1 MSNLYKFYLKMHIG
15 APSVPCVKEG
25 EFVERGQ
32 VIAEPNGLGAR
43 IHSSVSG
50 KVFKITDKEILVEA
64 SENQSE
70 DFVKIKECDSIL
82 DTVYEAGI
90 VGAGGAGFPTHVKLK
105 ANIPEGY
112 IIANCAECEPT
123 LHHNV
128 YLAENNPELIIK
140 GIKYAMKATNAKKAY
155 IGIKGKRKKAIE
167 VLKEHLKNEQNIQI
181 KEVIDIYPSGEERAL
196 IHFIFGEWLAPTQI
210 PIEANCVVLNVETLA
225 NITRAVEDRK
235 PVIDKD
241 ITLMGKLKKGI
252 GPHVF
257 LQEPIGK
264 SMKDMIETCGGIDG
278 QYGEIIIGGPHTGLP
293 EDIEKS
299 VITKVSGGATVTME
313 LPEYK
318 GPVGLLVC
326 ACAGDEDRLKDIAS
340 KMKSEVVAITKCKNV
355 VEVRGTYKCKTPG
368 KCPGQAGAVMYL
380 KNKGAKRII
389 IANCSD
395 CSNTVMGIAPKMK
408 LPVYHQTDHVLRT
421 VDYKLTRRLPKEK
434 LHK

>member
-15 APSVPCVKEG
+15 APSVACVKEG

-225 NITRAVEDRK
+225 NITRAVEERK

-264 SMKDMIETCGGIDG
+264 SMKDMIGTCGGIDG
-278 QYGEIIIGGPHTGLP
+278 EYGEIIIGGPHTGLP

-380 KNKGAKRII
+380 KSKGAKRII

-408 LPVYHQTDHVLRT
+408 LPVYHQTDHVFRT

>member
-25 EFVERGQ
+25 GFVERGQ
-32 VIAEPNGLGAR
+32 IIAEPNGLGAK
-43 IHSSVSG
+43 IHSSVCG
-50 KVFKITDKEILVEA
+50 RVLRITDKEILVEA
-64 SENQSE
+64 SENQRK

-105 ANIPEGY
+105 TNIPDGY
-112 IIANCAECEPT
+112 IIANCVECEPT

-128 YLAENNPELIIK
+128 YLAEQNPEIIIK

-155 IGIKGKRKKAIE
+155 IGIKAKHKKAIE
-167 VLKEHLKNEQNIQI
+167 SLKKHLINERNIQV
-181 KEVIDIYPSGEERAL
+181 KEVMDIYPSGEERAL
-196 IHFIFGEWLAPTQI
+196 IHYIFNTWLEPTQI
-210 PIEANCVVLNVETLA
+210 PMEVKCVVLNAETLA
-225 NITRAVEDRK
+225 NITRAVEERK

-241 ITLMGKLKKGI
+241 LTFMGKLKNGI
-252 GPHVF
+252 GPHIF
-257 LQEPIGK
+257 LQQPIGK
-264 SMKDMIETCGGIDG
+264 SIKDMIESCGGIDG
-278 QYGEIIIGGPHTGLP
+278 DYGEILIGGPYTGVA
-293 EDIEKS
+293 EDIDTS
-299 VITKVSGGATVTME
+299 VITKISGGATVTIE
-313 LPEYK
+313 FPKYE

-326 ACAGDEDRLKDIAS
+326 ACAGHEERLKNIAS

-355 VEVRGTYKCKTPG
+355 MEVKGNYKCKTPG

-380 KNKGAKRII
+380 KSKGAKRII

-408 LPVYHQTDHVLRT
+408 LPVYHQTDHVFRT
-421 VDYKLTRRLPKEK
+421 IDYKLTRRLPKEK

>member
-25 EFVERGQ
+25 GFVERGQ

-70 DFVKIKECDSIL
+70 DFVKIKERDSIL

-225 NITRAVEDRK
+225 NITRAVEERK

-380 KNKGAKRII
+380 KSKGAKRII

>member
-225 NITRAVEDRK
+225 NITRAVEERK

-278 QYGEIIIGGPHTGLP
+278 EYGEIIIGGPHTGLP

-380 KNKGAKRII
+380 KSKGAKRII

-408 LPVYHQTDHVLRT
+408 LPVYHQTDHVFRT

>member
-70 DFVKIKECDSIL
+70 DFVKIKERDSIL

-167 VLKEHLKNEQNIQI
+167 VLNEHLKNEQNIQI

-380 KNKGAKRII
+380 KSKGAKRII